1 MLNLLF
7 PKVCGGCADILRSN
21 ENVLC
26 IECRH
31 GLPLACFHRNDADT
45 MRKMFFGKVKIED
58 ATALLKF
65 QKRGVTQELMHNLK
79 YRGQQEIGTTFGAW
93 LGQELLES
101 KSFKTIDLVIPVPL
115 HPLRQRKRGY
125 NQVTKFGSEIAKALK
140 VPFYEDGLT
149 KLTKTKS
156 QVFKKRLNRFSSG
169 NGTTDMYKIT
179 NKLRLESKHIL
190 LVDDIITTGATLENC
205 ATTLHLANNV
215 KISLATIAIA

>member
-1 MLNLLF
+1 
-7 PKVCGGCADILRSN
+7 
-21 ENVLC
+21 
-26 IECRH
+26 
-31 GLPLACFHRNDADT
+31 

-101 KSFKTIDLVIPVPL
+101 NSFKTIDLVIPVPL

-125 NQVTKFGSEIAKALK
+125 NQVTKFGSEIAKALQ
-140 VPFYEDGLT
+140 VPFYEGGLT

-169 NGTTDMYKIT
+169 NGTTDLYKIT
-179 NKLRLESKHIL
+179 NQLKLENTHIL

-205 ATTLHLANNV
+205 ATTLHQANNV

>member
-7 PKVCGGCADILRSN
+7 PKVCGGCADVLRSN

-26 IECRH
+26 VECRH
-31 GLPLACFHRNDADT
+31 NLPLACFHRNNGDT
-45 MRKMFFGKVKIED
+45 MRKIFFGKVKIDD

-79 YRGQQEIGTTFGAW
+79 YRGQQEIGALFGAW
-93 LGQELLES
+93 LGQELVES
-101 KSFKTIDLVIPVPL
+101 ASFNFIEMVIPVSL

-125 NQVTKFGSEIAKALK
+125 NQVTKFGSEIAKALQ

-169 NGTTDMYKIT
+169 DGTTDTY
-179 NKLRLESKHIL
+179 RLTDPSQIENKHIL

-205 ATTLHLANNV
+205 ATTLHQAKNV

>member
-7 PKVCGGCADILRSN
+7 PKVCGGCSDILKGT
-21 ENVLC
+21 EQVLC
-26 IECRH
+26 TACRH
-31 GLPLACFHRNDADT
+31 NLPLACFHRNDGET

-79 YRGQQEIGTTFGAW
+79 YRGQEDIGALFGAW
-93 LGQELLES
+93 LGEELIIS
-101 KSFKTIDLVIPVPL
+101 NSFKDIDLVIPVPL
-115 HPLRQRKRGY
+115 HPNRLRKRGY
-125 NQVTKFGSEIAKALK
+125 NQVTKFGSQIAKALQ

-169 NGTTDMYKIT
+169 NGATDTYQLT
-179 NKLRLESKHIL
+179 NPQMIKNKHIL

-205 ATTLHLANNV
+205 ATTLLEDTQAKV
-215 KISLATIAIA
+215 SLATIAIA

>member
-7 PKVCGGCADILRSN
+7 PKVCGGCADVLRSN

-26 IECRH
+26 TECRH
-31 GLPLACFHRNDADT
+31 SLPLACFHRNDANT

-101 KSFKTIDLVIPVPL
+101 NSFKTIDLVIPVPL

-125 NQVTKFGSEIAKALK
+125 NQVTKFGSEIAKALQ

-169 NGTTDMYKIT
+169 NGTTDLYKIT
-179 NKLRLESKHIL
+179 NQLKLENTHIL

-205 ATTLHLANNV
+205 ATTLHQANNV